1 MIIHIGI
8 KDTNYFKI
16 ISIICSSIIP
26 LLVVGPFFPDLIISS
41 LSIWFLFYTY
51 KNKIYYVYKNKFFII
66 FILFCLT
73 CIASSIFS
81 DSILFSLKSSLFYI
95 RIGIFSLL
103 VSFLIDRHKNI
114 LKYFYYSFLF
124 TFSILIIDGYFQYF
138 NGINLIGLEL
148 RAERVSSFFGEEL
161 ILGSFLARLFPLF
174 FAIFVIRKNKSLF
187 EVAIVSIIFILIDVL
202 IFIAGERTAFFL
214 LNLSTIFIIIFIS
227 KYKFLRLVIFSFS
240 ALIIFFIMSNNDN
253 FYKRYVEGPI
263 ESIGIYEEKKF
274 FFTPAHDALLNTA
287 WKMFLDK
294 PLLGHGPKLFRIKCK
309 EEKYL
314 NYNETCNSSS

>member
-1 MIIHIGI
+1 MIIQLGI

-138 NGINLIGLEL
+138 NGINLM
-148 RAERVSSFFGEEL
+148 
-161 ILGSFLARLFPLF
+161 
-174 FAIFVIRKNKSLF
+174 
-187 EVAIVSIIFILIDVL
+187 D
-202 IFIAGERTAFFL
+202 
-214 LNLSTIFIIIFIS
+214 LN
-227 KYKFLRLVIFSFS
+227 
-240 ALIIFFIMSNNDN
+240 
-253 FYKRYVEGPI
+253 
-263 ESIGIYEEKKF
+263 
-274 FFTPAHDALLNTA
+274 
-287 WKMFLDK
+287 
-294 PLLGHGPKLFRIKCK
+294 
-309 EEKYL
+309 
-314 NYNETCNSSS
+314 